1 MLKDYAPNTES
12 KMEEDGDEEN
22 KASKEDD
29 VPSQEEIP
37 IVDEVEQIHDE
48 NY

>member
-1 MLKDYAPNTES
+1 
-12 KMEEDGDEEN
+12 MEEDGDEEN